1 MTRVHGCARGRS
13 DGDCE
18 IRSGRGEGRGKERSL
33 EEENR
38 GERTEGERK
47 TKRREMNESRN
58 RGGEEEITSRDG
70 IEHVASEGPLRVN
83 CRELQ
88 TDTASESYCPRAS
101 LENGETILSR
111 VTLGRKLSNGEGPKF
126 EPPGGI
132 SFTTFSL

>member
-70 IEHVASEGPLRVN
+70 IEHVASEGRESKTVASCKRILLLRVTV
-83 CRELQ
+83 REHRSKTERL
-88 TDTASESYCPRAS
+88 Y
-101 LENGETILSR
+101 SR
-111 VTLGRKLSNGEGPKF
+111 E
-126 EPPGGI
+126 
-132 SFTTFSL
+132 